1 MSTPVRDPTDELVV
15 FAVPAGVLQL
25 PADLRD
31 DYCYWPMVAA
41 ILAQR
46 PVAPIGPVRDASYQ
60 YMTASDDSH
69 RIELRHPCDQCRT
82 AVRQAAETFDHAE
95 HPGLVLC
102 VAQCVVDY
110 LRDLSLLD
118 GRFSPIM
125 RSPGT

>member
-15 FAVPAGVLQL
+15 FSVPPRVLHL

-31 DYCYWPMVAA
+31 DYCYWPMLSA
-41 ILAQR
+41 ILLQR
-46 PVAPIGPVRDASYQ
+46 PVAPLGPVRDATYQ
-60 YMTASDDSH
+60 FMSSADDGQ

-82 AVRQAAETFDHAE
+82 AVREAAAVLDHAE
-95 HPGLVLC
+95 HAGLVVC